1 MKTMT
6 SAVLL
11 LLTICPVSLCYSQTA
26 DQEKEAIAAVIR
38 TAYIGGAYNDADTKA
53 MKEGFHDRA
62 TSQELGHGN
71 DFIVRSMRQWQIVLD
86 RNKMLD
92 LKSRLRTTVD
102 IDVVGL
108 DGRAAVAR
116 VDTSNNGI
124 HDLTDFLSLYRFPDG
139 WKITNR
145 IFTSHQLPPEVHRL
159 ASVEWERA
167 VNEKLQP
174 PNRVLDAIGVRPGMV
189 VGEIGAGAGR
199 YTVELAK
206 RVGSSGRVY
215 ANDISDR
222 SMAYLRERCKQAG
235 LANVEAILSKPDDP
249 MFPPRSLDLAFMVW
263 VYHTMDTAPIAL
275 LHNLQASLNPGA
287 PLVIIEPVD
296 SEIQKER
303 SLGEA
308 EQPSDRPAT
317 IIERIKKEAA
327 EAGFELLRVE
337 TFLPQ
342 DYICILRVAPAGRR

>member
-1 MKTMT
+1 
-6 SAVLL
+6 L

-26 DQEKEAIAAVIR
+26 NQEKEAIAAVIR
-38 TAYIGGAYNDADTKA
+38 TAYIGGAYNDADTNA

-62 TSQELGHGN
+62 TSQGLRGN
-71 DFIVRSMRQWQIVLD
+71 DLVAQSLEQWQIMLD

-92 LKSRLRTTVD
+92 LKSRLRTSVA
-102 IDVVGL
+102 IDVIGFE
-108 DGRAAVAR
+108 GRAAVAR
-116 VDTSNNGI
+116 VDTSNNGVR
-124 HDLTDFLSLYRFPDG
+124 DLTDFLSLYKFSDG

-145 IFTSHQLPPEVHRL
+145 IFASHPVPAELHQRTSE
-159 ASVEWERA
+159 EWERA

-174 PNRVLDAIGVRPGMV
+174 PDRVLDAIGLTPGMV
-189 VGEIGAGAGR
+189 VGEIGAGGGR

-206 RVGSSGRVY
+206 RVGSAGRVY

-222 SMAYLRERCKQAG
+222 SMAYLRARCKKAG
-235 LANVEAILSKPDDP
+235 LANVEPILSKPDDP

-263 VYHTMDTAPIAL
+263 VYHTIETAPIAL
-275 LHNLQASLNPGA
+275 LKNLRASLKPGA
-287 PLVIIEPVD
+287 TLVIMEPVD

-308 EQPSDRPAT
+308 ARPSDRPAT
-317 IIERIKKEAA
+317 IIEKIKKEAG

-342 DYICILRVAPAGRR
+342 DYICILRVAPTGRR